1 MRHDDGRPLPLLMQM
16 DAPDVRASLRE
27 ICRRISQS
35 GYYVPSSELYYCS
48 TREFVRQ
55 PKWTM

>member
-1 MRHDDGRPLPLLMQM
+1 MQM